1 MSSFVIDSIK
11 MNNFRSYSSKIYT
24 FSPNIN
30 ILYGDNA
37 VGKTSVLEAIAYLA
51 LCKSFKGS
59 KDKDLVKRNEEYFFI
74 KGVFCENDETK
85 TEITASFKEK
95 EKKIKKNNY
104 IFQKLSDY
112 IGYFNVVT
120 FEPADL
126 NLIKGSPVERRKFLD
141 VNISQFDSKYMLS
154 IMKYNKIL
162 KKRNDFLKS
171 IEELSEKNVQLLE
184 VLDEMLATEA
194 IEVMKSREKFVF
206 EINDHVKKM
215 SNKISKE
222 KEIVSVEYKCADNV
236 ENFVKNLRQK
246 RKYDF
251 VCKSTSV
258 GPHRDDL
265 NIKINGT
272 EADLYASQGQT
283 RTAVISIKLGLAE
296 YLRKVNE
303 NQIVLL
309 DDVFSELDYTRQS
322 ELLSLLN
329 EKTQVF
335 ITTTTVSTIKED
347 ILSKSRVIK
356 VEKETEA

>member
-1 MSSFVIDSIK
+1 M
-11 MNNFRSYSSKIYT
+11 YT

-59 KDKDLVKRNEEYFFI
+59 KDKDLIKRNEDYFFI
-74 KGVFCENDETK
+74 KGVFCENDENK
-85 TEITASFKEK
+85 TEIIASFKEK

-126 NLIKGSPVERRKFLD
+126 NLIKGSPIERRKFLD

-184 VLDEMLATEA
+184 VLDEMLAIEA
-194 IEVMKSREKFVF
+194 IEVMKRREKFVF
-206 EINDHVKKM
+206 EISDHVKKM

-265 NIKINGT
+265 NIKINNT

-347 ILSKSRVIK
+347 ILNKSRVIK
-356 VEKETEA
+356 VEKETEAWVI